1 MPQLN
6 DVLLDHIALLFI
18 LFFCTNF
25 LITLID
31 LCDDDSINYIKITLI

>member
-6 DVLLDHIALLFI
+6 DVVLDQIALLFI
-18 LFFCTNF
+18 LFFCANF

-31 LCDDDSINYIKITLI
+31 LCDDDSIVFIKATII